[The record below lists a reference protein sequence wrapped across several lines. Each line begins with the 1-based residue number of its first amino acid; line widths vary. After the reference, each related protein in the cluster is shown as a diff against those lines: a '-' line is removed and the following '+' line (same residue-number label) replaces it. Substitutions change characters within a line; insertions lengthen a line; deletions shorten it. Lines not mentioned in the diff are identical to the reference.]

1 MLIAN
6 EYDDHSREY
15 SYVNNR
21 GQEDQEKDP
30 HNRYCPNPV
39 IRLLKEI

>member
-1 MLIAN
+1 MYAN

-15 SYVNNR
+15 SHVNTR

-30 HNRYCPNPV
+30 HSRYCPNSV
-39 IRLLKEI
+39 IRLLR